1 MDWRGTR
8 LEAGTPAE
16 EILLQF
22 RSDKVEPV
30 AGGEAPPGKL
40 VWAEVRQSLGD
51 SGGGISRISACMLR
65 SCRGRKEGG
74 PPASPAGIW

>member
-22 RSDKVEPV
+22 RSDKVETV

-51 SGGGISRISACMLR
+51 SGGGISRTRCLHAKELQR
-65 SCRGRKEGG
+65 EKGRRA
-74 PPASPAGIW
+74 PS